1 MQGLSY
7 WLPWSNPVFVRY
19 ARSRLR
25 PGILIPTALATVV
38 GTSFFFLLAYIL
50 ARRVGWSVADAARL
64 TLIPVFLIQGV
75 LLMLGGA
82 AGVAVGITRE
92 ADEGI
97 MDYQRLTPMPAGSKI
112 LGYLLGLP
120 VRAWVLFGLTAP
132 FTLFGAVAGQV
143 PIGSLSKVYAVF
155 FSSVLL
161 YHLTGLVAGSV
172 VRRSWIAALVSVIM
186 VLLLYFLLP
195 FLARVGYVFFDY
207 LTVRPVILEQWPDL
221 LPDPIR
227 GPAVDFLRTLIPSVP
242 FFGRDV
248 PRWSFSLIVQG
259 SLIFVFLVVVL
270 RKWKN
275 PVSHPLGKH
284 FAVVVLAWIVT
295 LLLGNALPLVEDGR
309 IFPSISLQLERRLPG
324 FAGRRAMPGEALGLA
339 GFFGVVSLGLVL
351 AMVCAV
357 TPSRDEN
364 LRGLRRMR
372 KLGLRKVPI
381 GSDGAGAQ
389 GHALLMALLGMAAWL
404 VFVWELFHSG
414 RAPDV
419 SFPIAGYVFLA
430 LVFLMLTAT
439 AHAVLE
445 IWERTSLLLA
455 GLFAWI
461 VPCLGAILMGTAS
474 TSLVTGGIYLT
485 SLSGLALPFYA
496 VIAPAGKGI
505 VPAGQLPHL
514 RAACVVSFVL
524 YAGVTAAL
532 LWRLR
537 REHALRRLHT
547 AAADLEGGAEAAGA
561 VSLAGGLEKKVESL

>member
-1 MQGLSY
+1 MQGMRY
-7 WLPWSNPVFVRY
+7 WLPWSNPVFLRY

-25 PGILIPTALATVV
+25 LGILIPMALVTIV
-38 GTSFFFLLAYIL
+38 GTAFFFLLAYIL
-50 ARRVGWSVADAARL
+50 ARRVGWSVPDAARL

-120 VRAWVLFGLTAP
+120 VRAWVLFGLTVP
-132 FTLFGAVAGQV
+132 FTVFGAVAGQV
-143 PIGSLSKVYAVF
+143 PLDSLSKVYGVF

-195 FLARVGYVFFDY
+195 FLARIGYVFFDY
-207 LTVRPVILEQWPDL
+207 LTVRPVVLEQWPDL

-242 FFGRDV
+242 FFGKDV
-248 PRWSFSLIVQG
+248 SRWAFSLVVQG

-284 FAVVVLAWIVT
+284 FAVLVLAWFVA

-309 IFPSISLQLERRLPG
+309 IFPSISLQLEQRLPG
-324 FAGRRAMPGEALGLA
+324 FGGRRALPGEALGLA
-339 GFFGVVSLGLVL
+339 GFFGLVSLGLVL
-351 AMVCAV
+351 GMVFAI
-357 TPSRDEN
+357 TPSQDEN

-372 KLGLRKVPI
+372 KLGLGRAPM

-404 VFVWELFHSG
+404 IFVWELFHSG
-414 RAPDV
+414 RAPAV
-419 SFPIAGYVFLA
+419 SFSLSGYAFLA
-430 LVFLMLTAT
+430 LVFLMLTAS

-445 IWERTSLLLA
+445 IWGRTWFLLA

-461 VPCLGAILMGTAS
+461 VPCLGAILLGTAS
-474 TSLVTGGIYLT
+474 SSLVTGGIYLT

-505 VPAGQLPHL
+505 VPASQLPHL
-514 RAACVVSFVL
+514 RAACAVSFVL
-524 YAGVTAAL
+524 YAAVTATL

-537 REHALRRLHT
+537 REHGLRRLRT
-547 AAADLEGGAEAAGA
+547 AVADLEGGDP
-561 VSLAGGLEKKVESL
+561 LAGTASVLGRLEKKFESL